1 MKSKPKKDKILRA
14 EKREKQRKLNI
25 VRAEKM
31 HQLRTSDKLDDEIKN
46 LQSSLLPL
54 NIKSKNPKINI
65 GCSGWFYWDWKGLFY
80 PEELH
85 MNKWFDHYSSNFKT
99 VELNAPFY
107 SWPTLSTVKN
117 WVKNALGKEFIYTVK
132 VCELITHIKRFEDTK
147 EMIRDFG
154 IIADLLGPLMGCFLY
169 QMPPSFSY
177 SQERLKLILKQLEPK
192 RRNVIEF
199 RHKSW
204 WNEEVYE
211 AFKKHNVIFCSV
223 SAPKLP
229 EELIKTADEIYIRF
243 HGTSKW
249 YRHDYGFDELKKWA
263 ELINK
268 SKAKKIWIYFNNDRE
283 GYSIKNSR
291 ELLKLLSSK

>member
-1 MKSKPKKDKILRA
+1 MKAKPRKDQILRS

-54 NIKSKNPKINI
+54 NIKSEDSKINI

-80 PEELH
+80 PEELP
-85 MNKWFDHYSSNFKT
+85 MNKWFDHYSSTFKT

-107 SWPTLSTVKN
+107 SWPTLSTIKN
-117 WVKNALGKEFIYTVK
+117 WVKNALGKEFVYTVK
-132 VCELITHIKRFEDTK
+132 VCELITHIKRFEDSK
-147 EMIRDFG
+147 EMIKDFG
-154 IIADLLGPLMGCFLY
+154 IIADLLGPVMGCFLY

-177 SQERLKLILKQLEPK
+177 SKERLKLILKQLEPT
-192 RRNVIEF
+192 RRNVVEF

-204 WNEEVYE
+204 WNDEVYE

-249 YRHDYGFDELKKWA
+249 YRHDYGLDELKKWA
-263 ELINK
+263 EWINK

-283 GYSIKNSR
+283 GYSIKNSK